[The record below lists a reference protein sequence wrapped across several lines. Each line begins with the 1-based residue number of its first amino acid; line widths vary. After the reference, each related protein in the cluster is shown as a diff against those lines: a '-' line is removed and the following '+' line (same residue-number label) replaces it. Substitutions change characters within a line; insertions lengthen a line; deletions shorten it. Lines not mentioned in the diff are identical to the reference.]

1 MKRKL
6 LLVVL
11 ALGTV
16 AGYASAVGCRDHR
29 ERHRAWKEEVADLCV
44 SAAERQ
50 WRGTAAPRSEQAAG
64 VKP

>member
-16 AGYASAVGCRDHR
+16 AGYASALSCHGRG
-29 ERHRAWKEEVADLCV
+29 ERHRAWKQEVADLCV
-44 SAAERQ
+44 AAAER
-50 WRGTAAPRSEQAAG
+50 RLSEKAG
-64 VKP
+64 QTP

>member
-16 AGYASAVGCRDHR
+16 AGYASAIRSHHHGD
-29 ERHRAWKEEVADLCV
+29 RHRAWKQEVADLCV
-44 SAAERQ
+44 AAAER
-50 WRGTAAPRSEQAAG
+50 RLSEKAG
-64 VKP
+64 ERR

>member
-16 AGYASAVGCRDHR
+16 AGYASAVGCHHG
-29 ERHRAWKEEVADLCV
+29 ERHRAWKQEVADLCV
-44 SAAERQ
+44 AAAER
-50 WRGTAAPRSEQAAG
+50 RLSEKAG
-64 VKP
+64 QRP

>member
-16 AGYASAVGCRDHR
+16 AGYASAVGCHDHR
-29 ERHRAWKEEVADLCV
+29 ERHRAWKQEVADLCV
-44 SAAERQ
+44 AAAER
-50 WRGTAAPRSEQAAG
+50 RLGEKAG
-64 VKP
+64 QRP